1 MFYLC
6 VSIPQTHIECDSQV
20 VWTHDA
26 SQSDMGSHCCSGDPE
41 HPRLASLWSPTSI
54 SDVSVSAAG
63 RHKIIALTNN
73 YAAATDGLEASELEF
88 LGWTDGASP
97 PALRAMFDDYCDS
110 SSLGMRYIYRPV
122 YLTVHLLTSFLIA
135 GSRSP
140 SSIYS
145 PVAGI
150 IYVRRM
156 RSFSTISDCKS
167 RF

>member
-1 MFYLC
+1 MMRESAELD
-6 VSIPQTHIECDSQV
+6 PHIV
-20 VWTHDA
+20 RA
-26 SQSDMGSHCCSGDPE
+26 IRRIRG
-41 HPRLASLWSPTSI
+41 ASLLRSTTGLP
-54 SDVSVSAAG
+54 SDKETETG
-63 RHKIIALTNN
+63 RYKVIALTNN